1 MRDASCWV
9 SSVPIRLVGSSSSH
23 AMSSSDGD
31 VSTASDRPPASS
43 DGDVGTEDEGPV
55 SRPLAARAAG
65 ASRPLAA
72 SHAGQAPVSGVSRP
86 LAAPG
91 AGQVP
96 LSGAS
101 RSVAAPDAGQ
111 APLAGASRP
120 LAAPGAG
127 QAPGT
132 PESLSDGSG
141 PGPGGEAVVAPPLV
155 TGLQPPPA
163 CCLSAAMRVVPLGV
177 DLTANVRSRAREDV
191 QRDLMRRLAL
201 GVTGVTVPV
210 RAACDRQLAHC
221 DCFST

>member
-1 MRDASCWV
+1 MRDASCWA
-9 SSVPIRLVGSSSSH
+9 SSVPIRLVGSSH

-43 DGDVGTEDEGPV
+43 DGDVGTEDDEGPV

-163 CCLSAAMRVVPLGV
+163 RCLSAAMRVVPLGV
-177 DLTANVRSRAREDV
+177 DLTANVRSRARDDV
-191 QRDLMRRLAL
+191 QRDLMRRVAL
-201 GVTGVTVPV
+201 GFAGVCV
-210 RAACDRQLAHC
+210 RAACDRHLA
-221 DCFST
+221 